1 MTDQATRDWL
11 AGYACAL
18 ATIMRAHDEGVAV
31 RDAMGCVGGY
41 DALVKAGADEYD
53 LEALEPLR

>member
-41 DALVKAGADEYD
+41 DALVKAGADEVRKG
-53 LEALEPLR
+53 ER